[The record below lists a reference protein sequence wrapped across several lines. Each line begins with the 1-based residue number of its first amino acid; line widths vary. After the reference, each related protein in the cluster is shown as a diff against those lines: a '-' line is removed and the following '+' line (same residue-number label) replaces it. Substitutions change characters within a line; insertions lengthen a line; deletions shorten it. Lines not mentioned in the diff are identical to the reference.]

1 MKKELDID
9 FRKCVDDLGR
19 VVIPKELRNRFNI
32 KDGDNLKIN
41 YCEDTITIEK
51 IKPKTLVEQLKE
63 QGFGWELDS
72 YGDVE
77 ETCFDEEE
85 FENDSTLLQII
96 NQGNVFLTKSE
107 AEREAYRRKL
117 EFEMQEWARENDCL
131 STVSAHLDCQIFKM
145 FNVYVRTIEK
155 CNEAKTIFNGK
166 AGKYYNWG
174 D

>member
-51 IKPKTLVEQLKE
+51 IKPKTLMEQLKE
-63 QGFGWELDS
+63 QGFGWELGKSGIVRKVPLASMMVDS
-72 YGDVE
+72 
-77 ETCFDEEE
+77 
-85 FENDSTLLQII
+85 FEYDRAK
-96 NQGNVFLTKSE
+96 QGNCFLTESE

-117 EFEMQEWARENDCL
+117 EFEMQEWARERDCL
-131 STVSAHLDCQIFKM
+131 GNILNYYPWRDFRVSLKGTEEFKKV
-145 FNVYVRTIEK
+145 FESVFSEK
-155 CNEAKTIFNGK
+155 VD
-166 AGKYYNWG
+166 KYYDWEV
-174 D
+174 